1 MPLRCLM
8 LTRRHYPY
16 SLRCI
21 FPNTE
26 MVLNPCL
33 PFSLSESP
41 SESYILG
48 LAPNWSQSRPSL
60 QQVTKTST
68 ALPCLAVPHSRGVCR
83 SFEIAASSLVFQL
96 YGNTFMTPYCE
107 GMPKKGMAS
116 MLSAAPC
123 STLIMMDGMIPQRS
137 WNSKNIFYPL
147 QCSCRGRF
155 PSSQQTLSYTEQLL
169 CT

>member
-1 MPLRCLM
+1 M

-16 SLRCI
+16 SLRCL

-26 MVLNPCL
+26 MALNPCL
-33 PFSLSESP
+33 RFSLSESP

-60 QQVTKTST
+60 QLSQRL
-68 ALPCLAVPHSRGVCR
+68 ALLCLARQFRTSRGVCR

-123 STLIMMDGMIPQRS
+123 STLIMMDVMIPQRS
-137 WNSKNIFYPL
+137 WNSKNLFYPL
-147 QCSCRGRF
+147 QRSCRGRF
-155 PSSQQTLSYTEQLL
+155 PSSQQTLSYTEQLV